1 MKIKIFIFLMLS
13 CLFTNFV
20 VAAPKE
26 FDTAIVEKEISWDKK
41 AFTQIGILKWK
52 VEEDERPFY
61 NEKSLYI
68 ESALVVAKF
77 KGKWALVHIYRH
89 PKLANKWTLSV
100 VFYAPH
106 KSLELFDNLPSLK
119 DLKTFEKDTW
129 WTDKSGDRFKLIKSG
144 IEKKNIE
151 KFIKEK

>member
-26 FDTAIVEKEISWDKK
+26 LDTAIVEKEISWDKK

>member
-100 VFYAPH
+100 VFYAPY